1 MLLALDSRFS
11 ALDFTEVH
19 ALIDQELL
27 GILRCPLDGSALAKA
42 DAELVQRIN
51 RAVEAG
57 QLKNVADQ
65 AVTKWLDGGL
75 VRQAGDLVY
84 PVVDGIP
91 VLLPDEGILLES
103 IAEP

>member
-1 MLLALDSRFS
+1 MLLALESRPLT
-11 ALDFTEVH
+11 LDLTEVR

-42 DAELVQRIN
+42 DAELVERIN
-51 RAVEAG
+51 RAVETG

-65 AVTKWLDGGL
+65 AVTKRLDGGL